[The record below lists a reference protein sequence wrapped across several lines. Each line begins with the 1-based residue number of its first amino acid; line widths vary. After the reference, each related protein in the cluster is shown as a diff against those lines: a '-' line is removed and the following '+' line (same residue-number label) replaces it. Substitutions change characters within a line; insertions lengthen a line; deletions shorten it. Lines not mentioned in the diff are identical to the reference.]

1 VSLTFIIFRILAWSS
16 LVSLGVFA
24 FLNADKFASL
34 DSEITD
40 AQNGFNEK
48 KIKLEIDKNESSNLI
63 NGLYRERGV
72 LRQKNELTQENILKM
87 QEDFEILKPKKED
100 LERKISKKEKEL
112 AELTKKL
119 KQVQENLVTVRD
131 EVIPF
136 QERSQSLKSEL
147 TALKTELSEKKAQAS
162 SKQGDLDALTATRR
176 VVSNAYVNRRDA
188 LLEELKK
195 PAHTYYGD
203 ELEVVVT
210 SGAPSGKGFFLS
222 EGYLAGLR
230 EGMIFLTRKA
240 DEGNSDY
247 FFTKA
252 TLVQDRLSFIEFGG
266 YFSGNLNP
274 QVHSDEKLFLI
285 RTGDSNTNF

>member
-1 VSLTFIIFRILAWSS
+1 M
-16 LVSLGVFA
+16 
-24 FLNADKFASL
+24 NADKFASL

-72 LRQKNELTQENILKM
+72 LRQKNELTQENTLKM

-112 AELTKKL
+112 AELKKKL

-176 VVSNAYVNRRDA
+176 VVSSAYVNRRDA
-188 LLEELKK
+188 LLEEVKK

-210 SGAPSGKGFFLS
+210 SRAPSGKGFFLS

-252 TLVQDRLSFIEFGG
+252 TLVQDKLSFIEFGG

-285 RTGDSNTNF
+285 RTGDSNTSF